1 MCCGLT
7 GFVPARRLADSFG
20 LSARSEGGTEL
31 ENLMLSQHRSRH
43 VSLLRVATLALMAVA
58 AAGCATQSSKVR
70 VNSVEGPLPNCQT
83 FAWNTAPGDTASLT
97 DQRVR
102 NQVMQTLQAK
112 GYTEAADKPDCRI
125 AYHLATS
132 EAPASKPRIGVGMG
146 GGSGGIG
153 GGIGVTLPI
162 GKSKKQNGTFTLDVI
177 DAAKNAQVW
186 SGSVDASF
194 SSAELSDEDA
204 KVVVEKVLRE
214 YPDRGK

>member
-1 MCCGLT
+1 M
-7 GFVPARRLADSFG
+7 S
-20 LSARSEGGTEL
+20 
-31 ENLMLSQHRSRH
+31 SQHHSRH
-43 VSLLRVATLALMAVA
+43 VLPRIIALALMAGA

-70 VNSVEGPLPNCQT
+70 VNSAEGPLPDCQA
-83 FAWNTAPGDTASLT
+83 FAWNVASGDAASLT

-112 GYTEAADKPDCRI
+112 GYTESADKPDCRI
-125 AYHLATS
+125 AYHFATS
-132 EAPASKPRIGVGMG
+132 EAPSPSKPRVGVGMG

-153 GGIGVTLPI
+153 GGIGVSLPI

-204 KVVVEKVLRE
+204 RAVVEKVLGE
-214 YPDRGK
+214 YPDRAAKH

>member
-1 MCCGLT
+1 M
-7 GFVPARRLADSFG
+7 S
-20 LSARSEGGTEL
+20 
-31 ENLMLSQHRSRH
+31 SQYHSRH
-43 VSLLRVATLALMAVA
+43 VSLLRIAALTLTTVVF
-58 AAGCATQSSKVR
+58 AGCATQSSKVR
-70 VNSVEGPLPNCQT
+70 VNSIEGPLPNCQSFT
-83 FAWNTAPGDTASLT
+83 WNTTSGDTASLT

-102 NQVMQTLQAK
+102 SQVMQTLRTK
-112 GYTEAADKPDCRI
+112 GYTESADKPDCRI
-125 AYHLATS
+125 AYHFATS
-132 EAPASKPRIGVGMG
+132 EAPTSKPRVGVGMG

-186 SGSVDASF
+186 SGSVDAGF

-204 KVVVEKVLRE
+204 KAVVEKVLRE

>member
-1 MCCGLT
+1 M
-7 GFVPARRLADSFG
+7 S
-20 LSARSEGGTEL
+20 
-31 ENLMLSQHRSRH
+31 SQHHSRR
-43 VSLLRVATLALMAVA
+43 VPLLRIAVLALMAGA

-83 FAWNTAPGDTASLT
+83 FAWNVASGDTASLT

-112 GYTEAADKPDCRI
+112 GYTESADKPDCRI
-125 AYHLATS
+125 AYHFATS
-132 EAPASKPRIGVGMG
+132 EAPTSKPRVGVGMG
-146 GGSGGIG
+146 GGSRGIG
-153 GGIGVTLPI
+153 GGIGVSLPI
-162 GKSKKQNGTFTLDVI
+162 GKSKRQNGTFSLDVI

-204 KVVVEKVLRE
+204 KAVVEKVLKE
-214 YPDRGK
+214 YPDRTAKQ